1 MILLALLAHPPEEAD
16 LYQDRHARYIRAQIN
31 GKEAIAGSRRLQHVA
46 SVCRKKDVFAGE
58 GRPAGLVTGWN
69 TRSIASR
76 RRLISLGMP

>member
-1 MILLALLAHPPEEAD
+1 LHQGTIQLDSLV
-16 LYQDRHARYIRAQIN
+16 
-31 GKEAIAGSRRLQHVA
+31 RRLFRLLSGNRVA